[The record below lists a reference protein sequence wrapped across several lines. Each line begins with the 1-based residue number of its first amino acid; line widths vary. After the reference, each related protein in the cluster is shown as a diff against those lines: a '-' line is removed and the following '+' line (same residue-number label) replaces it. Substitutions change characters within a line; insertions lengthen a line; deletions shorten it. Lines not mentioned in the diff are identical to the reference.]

1 MAAARGFSAARTGW
15 NDRVRDPTLRALD
28 AVTGSPP
35 EVRSTLL
42 TIPEFSLGA
51 LALRAGMWGL
61 ALGALAPATTA
72 LDVLSGLAADDIS
85 YSDTGDLG
93 FFFGFVPL
101 AFVLVALLLSWNYW
115 PLRDLRSYHREM
127 FVGLLAVGVAMLVE
141 LRAHGARVTD
151 DRYDHE
157 WVLVSGSLAIHALL
171 IYGLVRVA
179 ARDVT
184 RLHASRAG
192 WPRYGN
198 EAPELGEL
206 ADSRLDDET
215 PRYAATAAL
224 ALRTI
229 IWGVAIGAAAGAAA
243 GTLIVPVLGT
253 LVGAYLGAV
262 YGLVPTVLGTVAV
275 VTVVSWRRDTDPAA
289 LHRAVQVTL
298 LAGGVVTVA
307 CTWPFLHSAPFRPE
321 AWQDANLLRMWL
333 IIGPTILLIL
343 RKSAARLAETYAR
356 LVGPKEPTTY

>member
-1 MAAARGFSAARTGW
+1 MAAARGFSAARVGW

-42 TIPEFSLGA
+42 TIPELAPGA
-51 LALRAGMWGL
+51 LAFRAGIWGL

-85 YSDTGDLG
+85 YSDSGDLG

-101 AFVLVALLLSWNYW
+101 AFALVAVLLSWNHW
-115 PLRDLRSYHREM
+115 PLRDLSSYHREM
-127 FVGLLAVGVAMLVE
+127 FVGLLAVGVVTLVE

-171 IYGLVRVA
+171 VYGLVRVA
-179 ARDVT
+179 GRDIT

-192 WPRYGN
+192 WPRHGS
-198 EAPELGEL
+198 EAPELVEL
-206 ADSRLDDET
+206 ADAELDEET
-215 PRYAATAAL
+215 PRYAATAAM
-224 ALRTI
+224 ALRTV
-229 IWGVAIGAAAGAAA
+229 IWGIAIGAAAGAAA

-275 VTVVSWRRDTDPAA
+275 VTVVSWRRDTVPAA
-289 LHRAVQVTL
+289 VHRAVWVTL

-307 CTWPFLHSAPFRPE
+307 CAWPFLHSAPFRPE
-321 AWQDANLLRMWL
+321 AWQDANLPRMWL
-333 IIGPTILLIL
+333 VIAPTILLML
-343 RKSAARLAETYAR
+343 RKSASRLAETYVR
-356 LVGPKEPTTY
+356 LVGPRRSATY